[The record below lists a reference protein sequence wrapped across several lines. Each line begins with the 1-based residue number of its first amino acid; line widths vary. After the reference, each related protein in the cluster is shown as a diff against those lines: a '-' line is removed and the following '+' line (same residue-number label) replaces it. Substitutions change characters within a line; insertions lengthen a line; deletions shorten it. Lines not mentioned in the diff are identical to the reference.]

1 MTENL
6 EKQIV
11 DLYLELG
18 TYAKVKDVLG
28 CSWDNICEAT
38 KKAGI
43 NKGVGG
49 NHPNMIPDYK
59 FVELANLGKTVKEI
73 AKVLGVYNSTVS
85 ARLRKLGIEPIFRNE
100 KLEFEEKCK
109 NVEEWTAGQFELL
122 SVFKTK
128 HGKRFEIRC
137 KKCGEIF
144 SRDPAGLR
152 NRKTRCPNCYTPSNK
167 SYLRKLSM
175 KEHRKTEYA
184 KAKRCVICGG
194 IFHSGDE
201 RRKTCSSDCA
211 RVLREA
217 NHGLKRFKH
226 KGGKIKDYGITL
238 KRVYERDHGMCWIC
252 GKKTNFND
260 VRYTKDGHKYCG
272 DTHPVKDHLVP
283 LAYGG
288 DESWENVRLACWR
301 CNKKKSDAIVDI
313 SKTEKG
319 KRLVVSER
327 CGKKDGSIPIAQYSL
342 SGELLKTYNSISQ
355 ASRETGTPVCQISA
369 VRLGRQKT
377 AHGYIWK
384 TA

>member
-1 MTENL
+1 MNNSELVSNWTRNKFIYLKEY
-6 EKQIV
+6 KQKGAAYFLI
-11 DLYLELG
+11 
-18 TYAKVKDVLG
+18 K
-28 CSWDNICEAT
+28 CSN
-38 KKAGI
+38 
-43 NKGVGG
+43 
-49 NHPNMIPDYK
+49 
-59 FVELANLGKTVKEI
+59 
-73 AKVLGVYNSTVS
+73 
-85 ARLRKLGIEPIFRNE
+85 
-100 KLEFEEKCK
+100 
-109 NVEEWTAGQFELL
+109 
-122 SVFKTK
+122 
-128 HGKRFEIRC
+128 
-137 KKCGEIF
+137 CGEIF
-144 SRDPAGLR
+144 GREKRGIRDR
-152 NRKTRCPNCYTPSNK
+152 NIRCPKCYKPKTK
-167 SYLRKLSM
+167 SYLRKLERA
-175 KEHRKTEYA
+175 EHNKIEYA
-184 KAKRCVICGG
+184 KNKECVICKN
-194 IFHSGDE
+194 IFHNSDE
-201 RRKTCSSDCA
+201 RRKTCSTECA
-211 RVLREA
+211 KVLKES

-238 KRVYERDHGMCWIC
+238 KRVYERDHGICWIC

-301 CNKKKSDAIVDI
+301 CNKEKSDAIVDI